1 MINVL
6 SAALRAI
13 PKQKITYKKFIRV
26 APNRLGLMVN
36 VYGDP
41 VTVDGSIQPASADTL
56 YKLGI
61 ANTGDIY
68 VCFLHGD
75 AVSVAEMQSNDLII
89 NKDGEVF
96 NIFKSDRWY
105 DYPNQ
110 DWNRVFLRR
119 AKNYGSN

>member
-6 SAALRAI
+6 SAALKAI
-13 PKQKITYKKFIRV
+13 PKQQITYKKFLRV

-41 VTVDGSIQPASADTL
+41 ITVAGSIQPASADTL

-75 AVSVAEMQSNDLII
+75 AVSVAEIQSNDLII

>member
-6 SAALRAI
+6 ASALKAI
-13 PKQKITYKKFIRV
+13 PKQQITYKKFKAV
-26 APNRLGLMVN
+26 APNRIGIMVN
-36 VYGDP
+36 TYYDP
-41 VTVDGSIQPASADTL
+41 ITVEGSIQPASADTL

-68 VCFLHGD
+68 TCFLHGD
-75 AVSVAEMQSNDLII
+75 AVSIADIQSNDLII
-89 NKDGEVF
+89 RGNEVF

-105 DYPNQ
+105 DYPGQ

-119 AKNYGSN
+119 AKNYGNH

>member
-6 SAALRAI
+6 ASALKAI
-13 PKQKITYKKFIRV
+13 PKQQITYKKFKAV
-26 APNRLGLMVN
+26 APNRIGIMVN
-36 VYGDP
+36 TYYDP
-41 VTVDGSIQPASADTL
+41 VTVEGSIQPASADTL

-68 VCFLHGD
+68 TCFLHGD
-75 AVSVAEMQSNDLII
+75 AVSIADIQSNDLII
-89 NKDGEVF
+89 RGNEVF

-105 DYPNQ
+105 DYPGQ

-119 AKNYGSN
+119 AKDYGNH

>member
-6 SAALRAI
+6 SAALKVI
-13 PKQKITYKKFIRV
+13 PKQKITYKKFKRV
-26 APNRLGLMVN
+26 EPNRIGILVN
-36 VYGDP
+36 KYYDP

-68 VCFLHGD
+68 TCFLHGD
-75 AVSVAEMQSNDLII
+75 AVSIADIQSNDLII
-89 NKDGEVF
+89 RGNEVF

-105 DYPNQ
+105 DYPGQ

-119 AKNYGSN
+119 AKNYGNH

>member
-6 SAALRAI
+6 SAALKVI
-13 PKQKITYKKFIRV
+13 PKQKITYKKFKRV
-26 APNRLGLMVN
+26 EPNRIGILVN
-36 VYGDP
+36 TYYDP

-68 VCFLHGD
+68 TCFLHGD
-75 AVSVAEMQSNDLII
+75 AVSIADIQSNDLII
-89 NKDGEVF
+89 RGNEVF

-105 DYPNQ
+105 DYPGQ

-119 AKNYGSN
+119 AKNYGNQ

>member
-6 SAALRAI
+6 GTALRVI
-13 PKQKITYKKFIRV
+13 PKQKITYKKFKKVTANSI
-26 APNRLGLMVN
+26 GMMVN
-36 VYGDP
+36 EYESP
-41 VTVDGSIQPASADTL
+41 VVTSGSIQPASADTL

-61 ANTGDIY
+61 ANTGDIF

-89 NKDGEVF
+89 NTAGEVF

-105 DYPNQ
+105 NYPNQ

-119 AKNYGSN
+119 AKEYGHN

>member
-6 SAALRAI
+6 ATALKII
-13 PKQKITYKKFIRV
+13 PKQQITYKKFLRV
-26 APNRLGLMVN
+26 APNRIGIMVN

-41 VTVDGSIQPASADTL
+41 ITVNGSIQPASADTL

-89 NKDGEVF
+89 NSAGEVF

-105 DYPNQ
+105 DYPDQN
-110 DWNRVFLRR
+110 WNRVFLRR
-119 AKNYGSN
+119 AKNYGQ

>member
-6 SAALRAI
+6 AAALGAI
-13 PKQKITYKKFIRV
+13 PKQQITYKKFKRV
-26 APNRLGLMVN
+26 VGNCIGIMVN
-36 VYGDP
+36 EYYPP
-41 VTVDGSIQPASADTL
+41 VTVEGSIQPASADTL

-68 VCFLHGD
+68 VCFLRGD
-75 AVSVAEMQSNDLII
+75 AVSVAEIQSNDLIV
-89 NKDGEVF
+89 NNAGEVF

-105 DYPNQ
+105 DYPGQ

-119 AKNYGSN
+119 AKNYGHK

>member
-6 SAALRAI
+6 ATALKLI
-13 PKQKITYKKFIRV
+13 PKQEIKYKKFLRV
-26 APNRLGLMVN
+26 APNKIGNMVN
-36 VYGDP
+36 VYSEA
-41 VTVDGSIQPASADTL
+41 VTVNGSIQPASADTL

-89 NKDGEVF
+89 NSAGEVF

-105 DYPNQ
+105 DYPDQ

-119 AKNYGSN
+119 AKNYGK

>member
-6 SAALRAI
+6 SAALNAI
-13 PKQKITYKKFIRV
+13 PKQRIKYKKYKGV
-26 APNRLGLMVN
+26 LPNAIGLMVN
-36 VYGDP
+36 TYYAP
-41 VTVDGSIQPASADTL
+41 VEVDASIQPASADTL

-61 ANTGDIY
+61 ANTGDVY

-75 AVSVAEMQSNDLII
+75 AVSVAEIQSNDLII
-89 NKDGEVF
+89 NQAGETF

-105 DYPNQ
+105 DYPGQ

-119 AKNYGSN
+119 AKNYGNN

>member
-6 SAALRAI
+6 ASALKII
-13 PKQKITYKKFIRV
+13 PKQQITYKKFKAV
-26 APNRLGLMVN
+26 VPNRIGMMVN
-36 VYGDP
+36 TYYDP
-41 VTVDGSIQPASADTL
+41 VTVEGSIQPASADTL

-68 VCFLHGD
+68 TCFLHGD
-75 AVSVAEMQSNDLII
+75 AVSIADIQSNDLII
-89 NKDGEVF
+89 RGNEVF

-105 DYPNQ
+105 DYPGQ

-119 AKNYGSN
+119 AKDYGNH

>member
-6 SAALRAI
+6 KAALRAI
-13 PKQKITYKKFIRV
+13 PVQRITYKKFKRV
-26 APNRLGLMVN
+26 APNGIGLMVN
-36 VYGDP
+36 VYENP
-41 VTVDGSIQPASADTL
+41 VTVNGSIQPASADTL

-68 VCFLHGD
+68 VCVLEGD

-89 NKDGEVF
+89 NASGEVF

-105 DYPNQ
+105 DYPDQN
-110 DWNRVFLRR
+110 WNRVLVRR
-119 AKNYGSN
+119 AKNYGN

>member
-6 SAALRAI
+6 SAALKAI
-13 PKQKITYKKFIRV
+13 PKQQITYKKFLRV

-41 VTVDGSIQPASADTL
+41 ITVAGSIQPASADTL

>member
-6 SAALRAI
+6 KAALRAI
-13 PKQKITYKKFIRV
+13 PTQRITYKKFKGV
-26 APNRLGLMVN
+26 APNRIGLMVN
-36 VYGDP
+36 VYENP
-41 VTVDGSIQPASADTL
+41 VTVNGSIQPASADTL

-68 VCFLHGD
+68 VCVLEGD

-89 NKDGEVF
+89 NNSGEVF

-105 DYPNQ
+105 DYPDQN
-110 DWNRVFLRR
+110 WNRVLVRR
-119 AKNYGSN
+119 AKNYGN

>member
-6 SAALRAI
+6 ATALKLI
-13 PKQKITYKKFIRV
+13 PKQKITYKKFKGVR
-26 APNRLGLMVN
+26 PNRIGLMVN
-36 VYGDP
+36 TYDDP
-41 VTVDGSIQPASADTL
+41 VIVDGSIQPASADTL

-89 NKDGEVF
+89 NSAGEVF

-105 DYPNQ
+105 NYPDQN
-110 DWNRVFLRR
+110 WNRVFLRR